1 VAEERSL
8 PVPEGLDGERIDVA
22 LSRLLGLSRSKSAEL
37 VVAGHVDLS
46 GRPASKGDR
55 VEAGQW
61 LAIRLPDPP
70 APPQII
76 AEPVPGLRVVYDDAD
91 LVVVDKP
98 AGVAAHPS
106 PGWEGPTVIG
116 GLAAAGYRIA
126 TSGAAERQGV
136 VHRLD
141 VGTTGLMA
149 VAKTEAAYADLKRQF
164 KDRSVD
170 KVYRSIVQGHLDP
183 LSGTIDAPIGRHPG
197 ADWRMAVVAGGRPS
211 ITHYDTLEAFAHA
224 SLVRIEL
231 ETGRK
236 KLELDVET
244 RKQQIERYS
253 LQQYQ
258 TKRNEEYRALAHEI
272 ELAKQAIR
280 GIEDQELEIMER
292 IEGARKVAAA
302 AAQDAL
308 QIQAEAEQAL
318 ADLDA
323 RQINLT
329 RELGKLEQE
338 RNELA
343 AQIDEA
349 SLTRYERLRR
359 NKGTKVLVGIEHGV
373 CGGCHMRLPAQILVT
388 CQAQK
393 EVTQCI
399 NCGRLL
405 YYTRDMNLVIA
416 E

>member
-1 VAEERSL
+1 MLAALQQLLILQDRDRKITDLRAEL
-8 PVPEGLDGERIDVA
+8 AALDPQRRGIETRT
-22 LSRLLGLSRSKSAEL
+22 SQSKSRSETA
-37 VVAGHVDLS
+37 
-46 GRPASKGDR
+46 
-55 VEAGQW
+55 
-61 LAIRLPDPP
+61 
-70 APPQII
+70 
-76 AEPVPGLRVVYDDAD
+76 
-91 LVVVDKP
+91 
-98 AGVAAHPS
+98 
-106 PGWEGPTVIG
+106 
-116 GLAAAGYRIA
+116 
-126 TSGAAERQGV
+126 
-136 VHRLD
+136 
-141 VGTTGLMA
+141 
-149 VAKTEAAYADLKRQF
+149 
-164 KDRSVD
+164 
-170 KVYRSIVQGHLDP
+170 
-183 LSGTIDAPIGRHPG
+183 RHQ
-197 ADWRMAVVAGGRPS
+197 V
-211 ITHYDTLEAFAHA
+211 L
-224 SLVRIEL
+224 EL